1 MPETFAEKIF
11 KIVKKITE
19 KNAIGRAAVSE
30 MVGLTP
36 AQTSWALHDLNKH
49 GKISKTDSYPHLWYQ
64 KTQHK
69 PKEPEF
75 TEIIEDHIINCPAR
89 GYNGKVLLSECNY
102 NPEHPDCLTCEEG
115 LKCQR

>member
-11 KIVKKITE
+11 KVVELITE
-19 KNAIGRAAVSE
+19 KNALGRAEIAKIVE
-30 MVGLTP
+30 LTP
-36 AQTSWALHDLNKH
+36 AQTSWALNDLQK
-49 GKISKTDSYPHLWYQ
+49 KDTISKTSGYPHLWYQ
-64 KTQHK
+64 KTYH
-69 PKEPEF
+69 EPEKPAF

-115 LKCQR
+115 LKCQS